1 MRYVFIPISVKSA
14 TLKSALASTPPM
26 LHVLTPH
33 GVPETLSV
41 LLAAGVAVGL
51 PPGVGVGPP
60 GVAVGGLPATV
71 PVAVEALMFNRSRI
85 MTRQKLINELNFRE
99 VFMVILLGQACR

>member
-1 MRYVFIPISVKSA
+1 M
-14 TLKSALASTPPM
+14 
-26 LHVLTPH
+26 PH

-60 GVAVGGLPATV
+60 GVAVGGLPAAV
-71 PVAVEALMFNRSRI
+71 PVEAEALMFNRSRS
-85 MTRQKLINELNFRE
+85 MTSKKLISELNLKE
-99 VFMVILLGQACR
+99 VFIVVLLG